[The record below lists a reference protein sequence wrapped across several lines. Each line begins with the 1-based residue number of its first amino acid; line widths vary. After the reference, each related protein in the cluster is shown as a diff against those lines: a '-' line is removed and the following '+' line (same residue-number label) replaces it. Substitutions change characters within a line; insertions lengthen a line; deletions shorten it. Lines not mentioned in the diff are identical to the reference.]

1 LEASRGFSPFMKGEA
16 EVQLRALEALRR
28 GCLTGGALALLFDV
42 SADQARHALAR
53 LWREGRVR
61 RYMLGPADVWCLDG
75 PSAIGVLCN
84 GRVVYITVRRVAK
97 TATALIQSGTRA
109 LRPAALA
116 QLNGVQC
123 NTHLGLVRAILAASL
138 DGCAVEDRRSG
149 RHMLLITDPACAA
162 ERLQRLAETGA
173 LPLEPDPPPP
183 PPQPQPLH
191 PFRRMVA
198 YVPRKMLEELDGL
211 VRRGIFPNRS
221 EAMRAAIRELLERYR
236 P

>member
-1 LEASRGFSPFMKGEA
+1 MSAPLYTVELDYGGGDT
-16 EVQLRALEALRR
+16 ALRPLR
-28 GCLTGGALALLFDV
+28 LHGCLTAGAAALLAGASYDR
-42 SADQARHALAR
+42 ARHTLQL

-61 RYMLGPADVWCLDG
+61 RYMLGTVDVWCRG
-75 PSAIGVLCN
+75 TPGAVGVLCG
-84 GRVVYITVRRVAK
+84 GRVVYVSVRRLAQVALD
-97 TATALIQSGTRA
+97 LIQQGARA

-149 RHMLLITDPACAA
+149 HHMLLITDPACAL
-162 ERLQRLAETGA
+162 ERLQRVAESGT

-198 YVPRKMLEELDGL
+198 YMPRKMLEELDEL
-211 VRRGIFPNRS
+211 VRRGIFPSRS
-221 EAMRAAIRELLERYR
+221 EAIRAAMRELLKKGGIF
-236 P
+236 